1 MGGLLFYTTTM
12 HISKTEINIRD
23 LRIFAR
29 HGVMAEERTVGNEF
43 LVSLTL
49 GYDATEAMATDRI
62 EHALNYAA
70 VIDTVRREM
79 ATPSALLEHAAARI
93 AEALLTNYPQI
104 TEGRLTLASTHPP
117 VAAQLGATEF
127 SLTFR
132 R

>member
-1 MGGLLFYTTTM
+1 MKITQAYITLDRLHF
-12 HISKTEINIRD
+12 
-23 LRIFAR
+23 FAR
-29 HGVMAEERTVGNEF
+29 HGVMEQERTVGNDF

-104 TEGRLTLASTHPP
+104 TEGRLTLAKIHPP